1 MERALE
7 RGLARAIGV
16 SNFGAGEL
24 DAVVAGAAVAPAV
37 NQIQLSP
44 FQHRRELL
52 AACERHGVAVEAYSP
67 LTRGHRLDDP
77 TVATI
82 ARRHER
88 TPAQVMLRWG
98 LQRGFAVIPK
108 SVSRE
113 RIAENAGAL
122 EFALSSADMEELD
135 ALDTTHGTARAV
147 EREWWTWTRR
157 DAARS
162 RLRSLLDRFR

>member
-1 MERALE
+1 M
-7 RGLARAIGV
+7 
-16 SNFGAGEL
+16 
-24 DAVVAGAAVAPAV
+24 

-44 FQHRRELL
+44 FQHRRGLL

-67 LTRGHRLDDP
+67 LTRGHRLEDP

-98 LQRGFAVIPK
+98 VQRGFAVIPK

-135 ALDTTHGTARAV
+135 ALDTTRGTAQAV
-147 EREWWTWTRR
+147 EREWWAWTRR
-157 DAARS
+157 DAARA
-162 RLRSLLDRFR
+162 RVRSLLDRFR